1 MGADSLRF
9 ASVGIMC
16 RCIGA
21 VEQTLDRV
29 NVLRLSFKF
38 KLNIGRLKLGQ
49 TVAGEAFIDSLFCGR
64 QSQVWL

>member
-9 ASVGIMC
+9 ASVGIIR

-38 KLNIGRLKLGQ
+38 KLKVG
-49 TVAGEAFIDSLFCGR
+49 SLEFGR
-64 QSQVWL
+64 QSQVLLCQLKFIFCFV

>member
-38 KLNIGRLKLGQ
+38 KLKVG
-49 TVAGEAFIDSLFCGR
+49 SLELGR
-64 QSQVWL
+64 QSQGRLQLSVAFLTRIL